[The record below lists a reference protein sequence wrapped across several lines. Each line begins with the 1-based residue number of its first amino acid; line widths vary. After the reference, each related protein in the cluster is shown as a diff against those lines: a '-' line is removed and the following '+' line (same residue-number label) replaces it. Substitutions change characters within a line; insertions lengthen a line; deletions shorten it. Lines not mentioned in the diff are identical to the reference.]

1 MRIVFFGSP
10 AFALPTLEALLAS
23 PHNVVGV
30 VTQPDRPA
38 GRGHAA
44 TPPAVKLLASAHG
57 LSVFQPERV
66 SDEGPVAHLAALQAD
81 VFVVSAYGQ
90 ILRQRVL
97 DLPKRGCLNV
107 HASLLP
113 RHRGASP
120 VAASILAGDMVTGV
134 TIMEMVRA
142 LDAGPIVA
150 TVEEPVLDTDT
161 TGSLEPRLAV
171 AGAQLLLDVLEP
183 WAARELSAVPQD
195 DALATYAPQIRRTDA
210 LIDWSRSAIEVW
222 RAVRAYSPW
231 PVAYTTH
238 AGHELRIHEAWPLA
252 SGSGDAPPAPGTVL
266 PPVQLPPS
274 AGSQAQAFAVQTGD
288 GALAVLRLQRQGGR
302 PMDGMDFLRGQ
313 REFVGTRLGV

>member
-1 MRIVFFGSP
+1 
-10 AFALPTLEALLAS
+10 
-23 PHNVVGV
+23 
-30 VTQPDRPA
+30 
-38 GRGHAA
+38 
-44 TPPAVKLLASAHG
+44 
-57 LSVFQPERV
+57 VFQPARV

-81 VFVVSAYGQ
+81 MFVVAAYGQ

-161 TGSLEPRLAV
+161 TGSLEPRLAL
-171 AGAQLLLDVLEP
+171 AGAHRLLDVLEP

-274 AGSQAQAFAVQTGD
+274 AGSQTQAFAVQTGD